1 MKICIQAIQ
10 KEDKNQ
16 KSTKNISNSAMNRDA
31 LQLTIIFTSM
41 SYFKTFKVSG
51 VRICMKTIDWGD
63 RNQSQLYFKVVWID
77 TSYHWQ

>member
-1 MKICIQAIQ
+1 MKVCIQAIQ
-10 KEDKNQ
+10 KEDNNQ

-31 LQLTIIFTSM
+31 LQLTIIYTSM

-51 VRICMKTIDWGD
+51 VRICMKTIDWED
-63 RNQSQLYFKVVWID
+63 RNQSQLYLKVVWID